1 MKAITVRPHGAG
13 ARVEHVEIKE
23 KGMKVR
29 IIENGICGT
38 DREIVKGL
46 MSAATVPENYDFLV
60 LGHEAL
66 GILEDDTDNLKRGTI
81 VMPINRRGCNKCIN
95 CLNGRADFCETD
107 DFVEAGI
114 KGMHGFMREYIYDD
128 PNYLVPVPP
137 QIRDIAIMAQPLSD
151 LEKSVAEMIDV
162 QGRLHWR
169 CIDATYGCRKML
181 VTGTGTIGIL
191 ISMLLKTYGF
201 DVSIANRREPT
212 DVETRIFEEVGLK
225 FVNTSAHRDD
235 EKYDGVIEASGS
247 DASVIEYAIRRL
259 KNNGFLGL
267 FGFIRSGTLSLSP
280 VDLQS
285 LVYRSI
291 SITGLINGQKPH
303 FETAI
308 NHLVQWKTQYPFTT
322 SHFIT
327 RSVNISDQKSVLNV
341 LENRIPGEIKT
352 KILW

>member
-1 MKAITVRPHGAG
+1 MKAITVRPPESGASIEEINIG
-13 ARVEHVEIKE
+13 ESGSRVK
-23 KGMKVR
+23 

-38 DREIVKGL
+38 DREIVKGI
-46 MSAATVPENYDFLV
+46 MSAASAPKNYDFLV

-66 GILEDDTDNLKRGTI
+66 GILEDDAGDLKKGTI
-81 VMPINRRGCNKCIN
+81 VMPINRRGCGKCIN
-95 CLNGRADFCETD
+95 CLNGRADFCETG

-128 PNYLVPVPP
+128 PEYLVPVPS

-151 LEKSVAEMIDV
+151 LEKSVAEMMDV
-162 QGRLHWR
+162 QDRLHWR
-169 CIDATYGCRKML
+169 CKDATYGCRKIL
-181 VTGTGTIGIL
+181 VIGTGTIGIL
-191 ISMLLKTYGF
+191 FSMLLKTYGF
-201 DVSIANRREPT
+201 DVSIANRRGPT
-212 DVETRIFEEVGLK
+212 DVETRIFDEIGLK
-225 FVNTSAHRDD
+225 FVNTSAHSN

-247 DASVIEYAIRRL
+247 DASVIGYAIARL

-267 FGFIRSGTLSLSP
+267 FGFTQSGTLSLSP

-285 LVYRSI
+285 IVYRSI

-303 FETAI
+303 FEMAM
-308 NHLVQWKTQYPFTT
+308 NHLTQWKTQYPFTT

-327 RSVNISDQKSVLNV
+327 RSVNISDQKSVIDA